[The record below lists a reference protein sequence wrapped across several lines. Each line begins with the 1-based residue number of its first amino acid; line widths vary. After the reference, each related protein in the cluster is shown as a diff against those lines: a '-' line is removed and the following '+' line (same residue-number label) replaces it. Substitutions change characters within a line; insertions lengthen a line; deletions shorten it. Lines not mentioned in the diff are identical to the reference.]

1 MPITAN
7 RTHNDW
13 LLGKHPSSDIDTTN
27 SQINVTFPYWQR
39 QIKKDADLLTKVYQ
53 YPNRSAMIKHLIQE
67 KKAEYLRG
75 TK

>member
-1 MPITAN
+1 MPKTEEL
-7 RTHNDW
+7 THNEW
-13 LLGKHPSSDIDTTN
+13 LLGKVPDSELDTRYE
-27 SQINVTFPYWQR
+27 QINVTFPYWQR